1 MTDMTKKKQIL
12 LICDMPGYGKVATA
26 VMIPILSYMGHPTY
40 NIPTMLISNTFEYGR
55 FETLE
60 TTDYISGTFRAWH
73 DLGFTFDAVA
83 TGYIPSE
90 RQAQIVSDFCK
101 EQAAQGTA
109 VFVDPVMGDEGKLYN
124 GVGETAVNAMREVV
138 GAAHVT
144 YPHYT
149 EACLLTGLPYEA
161 EGVTRDRARQLIDG
175 VREIGAK
182 SVIITS
188 ITVEGRPSV
197 VGYNHLNDT
206 YFELPF
212 TEIPVHFPGTGDI
225 FSAVLI
231 GHLLDGMAL
240 ATATQRAMDSVY
252 NLIEKNRDN
261 EDKNCGIPI
270 ESDLGLIVEVGTPRL

>member
-55 FETLE
+55 FEMLE

-124 GVGETAVNAMREVV
+124 GVGETAVNAMREMVV
-138 GAAHVT
+138 VAHVT
-144 YPHYT
+144 YPNHT

-270 ESDLGLIVEVGTPRL
+270 ESDLGLIV

>member
-55 FETLE
+55 FEMLE

-124 GVGETAVNAMREVV
+124 GVGETAVNAMREMV
-138 GAAHVT
+138 GVAHVT
-144 YPHYT
+144 YPNYT
-149 EACLLTGLPYEA
+149 EACLLTGLPYEE

-231 GHLLDGMAL
+231 GHLLDSMAL

-252 NLIEKNRDN
+252 NLIDKNRDN

-270 ESDLGLIVEVGTPRL
+270 ESDLGLIV

>member
-55 FETLE
+55 FEMLE

-124 GVGETAVNAMREVV
+124 GVGETAVNAMREMVSV
-138 GAAHVT
+138 AHVT
-144 YPHYT
+144 YPNYT

-252 NLIEKNRDN
+252 NLIDKNRDN

-270 ESDLGLIVEVGTPRL
+270 ESDLGLIV

>member
-1 MTDMTKKKQIL
+1 MTKKKQIL

-55 FETLE
+55 FEMLE

-124 GVGETAVNAMREVV
+124 GVGETAVNAMREMV
-138 GAAHVT
+138 GVAHVT
-144 YPHYT
+144 YPNYT
-149 EACLLTGLPYEA
+149 EACLLTGLPYDE

-240 ATATQRAMDSVY
+240 ATATQCAMDSVY

-270 ESDLGLIVEVGTPRL
+270 ESDLGLIV